1 MTDNKKTNKRKQSK
15 AVTVKEELTTA
26 EKDSLKKLET
36 TVETQSKEFFKSFL
50 SIGKAL
56 QTIKDGKL
64 YREQNKTFAGYCER
78 RFGFSRFQGINLAN
92 AYTVH
97 ENLLTI
103 VNNKE
108 EKLLLTK
115 ESQYREFARLK
126 TAEKQ
131 QEAYKKIEETYAE
144 GEGEVTAKNIRE
156 VIKEFIGDSGQTR
169 QKRTVKL
176 VSAGVKITDKGI
188 EFGKLDSET
197 VKIIAKMKEALA
209 KGKSIKIS
217 Y

>member
-1 MTDNKKTNKRKQSK
+1 MADKKKAKKNKESK
-15 AVTVKEELTTA
+15 AVAVKEELTTA

-56 QTIKDGKL
+56 RAIKDGKL

-103 VNNKE
+103 VNNKDG
-108 EKLLLTK
+108 KLLLTK

-131 QEAYKKIEETYAE
+131 QEAYKKIEETYVK
-144 GEGEVTAKNIRE
+144 GEVTAKNVRE

-176 VSAGVKITDKGI
+176 IDKEIKITDKGI

-197 VKIIAKMKEALA
+197 EKIIAKMKEALA

>member
-131 QEAYKKIEETYAE
+131 QEAYKKIEKTCAE
-144 GEGEVTAKNIRE
+144 GTVTAKNIRE
-156 VIKEFIGDSGQTR
+156 VIKEFIGDSGKTR
-169 QKRTVKL
+169 QKRNVKL
-176 VSAGVKITDKGI
+176 GDAEVKITKKGI

-197 VKIIAKMKEALA
+197 AKIIAKMKEALA

>member
-1 MTDNKKTNKRKQSK
+1 MAGKKKAKKSKESK
-15 AVTVKEELTTA
+15 AVMVIEELTTA
-26 EKDSLKKLET
+26 EKDTLEELET

-64 YREQNKTFAGYCER
+64 YREQSKTFAGYCER

-131 QEAYKKIEETYAE
+131 QEAYKKIEETYV
-144 GEGEVTAKNIRE
+144 EGEVTAKNIRE

-176 VSAGVKITDKGI
+176 VDAEIKITDKGI

>member
-1 MTDNKKTNKRKQSK
+1 MADKKKAKKSK
-15 AVTVKEELTTA
+15 ESKPVKVKEELT
-26 EKDSLKKLET
+26 LEERNT
-36 TVETQSKEFFKSFL
+36 LEELESTVETNGKEFFKSFL

-56 QTIKDGKL
+56 QTIKEGRL
-64 YREQNKTFAGYCER
+64 YREQSKTFSGYCED

-92 AYTVH
+92 AYTIH

-108 EKLLLTK
+108 EELLLTK

-126 TAEKQ
+126 SPEKQ
-131 QEAYKKIEETYAE
+131 QEAYKKIEETYTD
-144 GEGEVTAKNIRE
+144 GKVTAKNVRE
-156 VIKEFIGDSGQTR
+156 VIESFMGVQRKTR
-169 QKRTVKL
+169 QKKTFKL
-176 VSAGVKITDKGI
+176 VKGEVEITDKGI
-188 EFGKLDSET
+188 EFIKLDSET
-197 VKIIAKMKEALA
+197 VKIIAKMIEALA

>member
-131 QEAYKKIEETYAE
+131 QEAYKKIEETYV
-144 GEGEVTAKNIRE
+144 EGEVTAKNIRE

>member
-131 QEAYKKIEETYAE
+131 QEAYKKIEETYVK
-144 GEGEVTAKNIRE
+144 GEVTAKNIRE

>member
-1 MTDNKKTNKRKQSK
+1 M
-15 AVTVKEELTTA
+15 
-26 EKDSLKKLET
+26 
-36 TVETQSKEFFKSFL
+36 
-50 SIGKAL
+50 
-56 QTIKDGKL
+56 
-64 YREQNKTFAGYCER
+64 
-78 RFGFSRFQGINLAN
+78 
-92 AYTVH
+92 
-97 ENLLTI
+97 TI